1 MQMDKEFVGLAG
13 QVSDRHSTAAFLEEK
28 TLGDE
33 AQRGTKASEATE
45 KTGFS
50 FAKLIPLF
58 VLIVGLVAFFVFDL
72 DRFLSLEA
80 LKENRE
86 ALTGWVADTGIIA
99 WLTYAGIYALVTAFS
114 IPGGAVMTIAGGFL
128 FGPLLGGTLT
138 VVGATVGATAVFLA
152 ARYALAD
159 VLRDK
164 AGSAIRKMED
174 GFKENA
180 LSYLLF
186 LRLIPV
192 FPFWLVNLVPAFLS
206 VPVGVYIIGTAIGII
221 PGTFVYAFVGDGVG
235 ALLEAGEDI
244 NLGIIFE
251 PRFLGPIVGLGALAL
266 LPVLYKKFKG
276 RSASQN

>member
-1 MQMDKEFVGLAG
+1 MGMVGRASK
-13 QVSDRHSTAAFLEEK
+13 QHAAAIFPEEK

-33 AQRGTKASEATE
+33 TQNDSATLGPGE
-45 KTGFS
+45 KTVLS
-50 FAKLIPLF
+50 LAKLIP
-58 VLIVGLVAFFVFDL
+58 VVILIAGLVAFFAFDL
-72 DRFLSLEA
+72 DRYLSLSA

-86 ALTGWVADTGIIA
+86 ALTGWVADTGLVA
-99 WLTYAGIYALVTAFS
+99 WLAYASVYALVTAFS

-128 FGPLLGGTLT
+128 FGPWLGGTLT
-138 VVGATVGATAVFLA
+138 VIGATIGATAIFLA
-152 ARYALAD
+152 ARCAWAD
-159 VLRDK
+159 FLRDK
-164 AGSAIRKMED
+164 AGGAIRKMED

-206 VPVGVYIIGTAIGII
+206 VPVGIYIFGTAVGII
-221 PGTFVYAFVGDGVG
+221 PGTFVYALVGDGVG
-235 ALLEAGEDI
+235 ALLEAGQDV

-251 PRFLGPIVGLGALAL
+251 PRFLLPIAGLAALVL

-276 RSASQN
+276 RSAS

>member
-1 MQMDKEFVGLAG
+1 MQMDKELVGMVGRASEQHALTG
-13 QVSDRHSTAAFLEEK
+13 FPKEK
-28 TLGDE
+28 TLGNDTQKDSAAPE
-33 AQRGTKASEATE
+33 SGG

-50 FAKLIPLF
+50 PAKLIPVV
-58 VLIVGLVAFFVFDL
+58 VLVAGLVVFFAFDL
-72 DRFLSLEA
+72 DRYLSLTA

-86 ALTGWVADTGIIA
+86 ALTGWVADTGLVA
-99 WLTYAGIYALVTAFS
+99 WLAYAGMYAVVTAFS

-128 FGPLLGGTLT
+128 FGPWLGGTLT
-138 VVGATVGATAVFLA
+138 VFGATIGATAVFLA
-152 ARYALAD
+152 ARYALA
-159 VLRDK
+159 VLLRDK
-164 AGSAIRKMED
+164 AGNAIRKMED

-206 VPVGVYIIGTAIGII
+206 VPVGVYIFGTAVGII
-221 PGTFVYAFVGDGVG
+221 PGTFMYALVGDGVG
-235 ALLEAGEDI
+235 ALLEAGQDV

-251 PRFLGPIVGLGALAL
+251 PRFLLPIVGLAALAL

-276 RSASQN
+276 RSAS